1 MPLVDTRAGTLAYQD
16 SGEGPIVVLL
26 HATLHDHHDFDAILP
41 ALEQNYRV
49 IAVDWPG
56 SGESPPAAHPE
67 QLAAALFA
75 DGLEDLV
82 DHLDAP
88 SMAFIG
94 NSVGGFAAARLA
106 ITRPHQ
112 VKGLVLVNS
121 GGFIPLT
128 TTTRLFCGIMGT
140 PWFARLVL
148 PRFARIYMK
157 PQTPLD
163 HQILDGVIRR
173 AKTEAGVQQAAA
185 LWRSFATDDNDL
197 RWRSAELAA
206 PTLIVWGRRDKAVPL
221 SAGRATHASLPGSQ
235 FALIDSG
242 HVPFASAP
250 DEFLARIEPFL
261 TSVLQERTTQF
272 D

>member
-16 SGEGPIVVLL
+16 RGEGPILVLL

-41 ALEQNYRV
+41 ALEENYRV

-56 SGESPPAAHPE
+56 SEESPPAAHPE
-67 QLAAALFA
+67 QLTAALYA

-82 DHLDAP
+82 DHIDAP

-128 TTTRLFCGIMGT
+128 MATRLYCGIMGT
-140 PWFARLVL
+140 PWFARLFL

-157 PQTPLD
+157 PQSPLD
-163 HQILDGVIRR
+163 HEILDRVVRR

-185 LWRSFATDDNDL
+185 LWRSFATGDHDL
-197 RWRSAELAA
+197 RWRRAELAA
-206 PTLIVWGRRDKAVPL
+206 PTLLVWGRADKAVPL
-221 SAGRATHASLPGSQ
+221 WAGRATHASLPGSQ
-235 FALIDSG
+235 FAVINSG

-250 DEFLARIEPFL
+250 NEFLARVEPFL
-261 TSVLQERTTQF
+261 ASVLEERTA
-272 D
+272 